1 MESISLVANERET
14 AMHCDDE
21 TKTWSIYTMQ
31 QRVITKL
38 KKAGL
43 EPTTIQ
49 EDGGHW
55 FKDIPFDQVSFR
67 QKSKGRN
74 MTDEQRQATA
84 ERLKKA
90 REAKG
95 GK

>member
-1 MESISLVANERET
+1 MSLVANERET

-38 KKAGL
+38 KRAGIK
-43 EPTTIQ
+43 PYKIQ

-55 FKDIPFDQVSFR
+55 YKDIPFNQVSFR
-67 QKSKGRN
+67 SESRGREMSEEQK
-74 MTDEQRQATA
+74 QAAA
-84 ERLKKA
+84 ERLRKA
-90 REAKG
+90 REARG
-95 GK
+95 GE

>member
-1 MESISLVANERET
+1 MSLVANERET

-38 KKAGL
+38 KKAGI
-43 EPTTIQ
+43 EATTIQ

-55 FKDIPFDQVSFR
+55 YKNIPFEQVSFR

-74 MTDEQRQATA
+74 MTKEQRQAAA

-95 GK
+95 MSDE

>member
-1 MESISLVANERET
+1 MSLVANERET

-38 KKAGL
+38 KKAGI
-43 EPTTIQ
+43 EPTTVQ
-49 EDGGHW
+49 GDGGHW
-55 FKDIPFDQVSFR
+55 YKNIPFEQVSFR
-67 QKSKGRN
+67 QKSNGRN
-74 MTDEQRQATA
+74 MTEEQKQAAA
-84 ERLKKA
+84 ERMKKA

-95 GK
+95 GQ